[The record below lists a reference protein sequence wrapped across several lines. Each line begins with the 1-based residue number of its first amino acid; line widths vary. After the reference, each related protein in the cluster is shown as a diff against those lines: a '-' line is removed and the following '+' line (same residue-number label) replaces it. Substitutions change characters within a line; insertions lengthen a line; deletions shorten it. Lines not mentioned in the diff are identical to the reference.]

1 MNNEN
6 DKEVADL
13 LRERAAQ
20 QPTNDQAPT
29 PPEPQEFL
37 TVDEAATLLRVNI
50 GTLYDVIKTAA
61 PPWAK
66 PIGRQV
72 RISRSAL
79 LKWFET
85 EVVAPRRRRAV

>member
-1 MNNEN
+1 MKDEN

-13 LRERAAQ
+13 LRERAASKE
-20 QPTNDQAPT
+20 PENDPK
-29 PPEPQEFL
+29 PVEPQEFL

-50 GTLYDVIKTAA
+50 GTLYEVIKTAA

-79 LKWFET
+79 LKWFEQ
-85 EVVAPRRRRAV
+85 EVAAPRRRRAL